1 MLFASDCTKEL
12 TETNIRRLLS
22 LETKGKR
29 RKRSIGIF
37 HFLYLCC
44 HSRIFLVFSR
54 SCTNK
59 SFTRGPAMNLGPL
72 DRIFLQSCILFRL
85 NFLTRDLSMRPSI
98 NTTASSRRS
107 ARSVG
112 TRLRCA
118 LKSRVTL
125 SASQKRVSNPTQKT
139 CEPQAYVPRYVRV
152 LYTYMYL
159 IVDIWQRYNKCTLLY
174 PSKKGDL
181 VTTTTM

>member
-1 MLFASDCTKEL
+1 MLFASDCTKEM
-12 TETNIRRLLS
+12 TETQHTALLS
-22 LETKGKR
+22 LGRQGRGGTKHWDFPLFISLLSLSYISSFL
-29 RKRSIGIF
+29 SIMHKQTF
-37 HFLYLCC
+37 
-44 HSRIFLVFSR
+44 
-54 SCTNK
+54 K
-59 SFTRGPAMNLGPL
+59 RGPAMNLGPL
-72 DRIFLQSCILFRL
+72 DRTFLQSCILFRL